1 MDIFVN
7 VSSQMQIFFQ
17 VITRSG
23 MISKNAIT
31 EICDYYKVTLQIC
44 TICNEIL
51 FSPEKEGNSDR
62 TKRLH
67 FHALEKDNGNPLL
80 YSCLGNPM
88 DRGAQQGT
96 VHGAAQS

>member
-67 FHALEKDNGNPLL
+67 FTCSHHCLFILLIGNVALYILKSNHFSL
-80 YSCLGNPM
+80 
-88 DRGAQQGT
+88 
-96 VHGAAQS
+96 